1 MNICFGDS
9 VLCFICGK
17 EVTGY
22 RVHWDGWRGDNIIDI
37 DLHRD
42 CADFMAAGLKRDVLE
57 FVSGPQVADF
67 WYHQCGGQRA
77 ACLDRENNDIQ
88 PIPEVVEAHNEK
100 LNS

>member
-57 FVSGPQVADF
+57 FVSGPQVPISGITNAA
-67 WYHQCGGQRA
+67 GSVQRA
-77 ACLDRENNDIQ
+77 WI
-88 PIPEVVEAHNEK
+88 EK
-100 LNS
+100 ITTFNRYLKLWRPTTRN